1 MPRSIDAPTPIAASD
16 TDTDKHSNAW
26 YDHDETETVSHTCV
40 SSGSDGSHDK
50 LGKAPLSRGRAIA
63 LVITLTGA
71 AFINVR
77 RAFMIAPRLE
87 NRLIKKKKWRNKL
100 ASFLACS
107 RIALL
112 TLRGKKNLSDVM
124 HHL

>member
-26 YDHDETETVSHTCV
+26 YDHEETETVSHTCV

-50 LGKAPLSRGRAIA
+50 VEKMPLSRGRAIA

-77 RAFMIAPRLE
+77 RASMIAPRLE
-87 NRLIKKKKWRNKL
+87 IQQARFFFLL
-100 ASFLACS
+100 DHASLC
-107 RIALL
+107 LPWKEL
-112 TLRGKKNLSDVM
+112 V
-124 HHL
+124 